1 MFIISIIGVD
11 LLHCGGY
18 TWAMKTFFASLLLL
32 LSFNSFADCY
42 EVLLDGQMDSSH
54 FKIWSGDV
62 LSNSSESMDAQ
73 MAANTINKIYAE
85 LGCNLAE
92 VKANKI
98 KCSDEL
104 TPWSQMCRVD
114 TISGYFIVIK
124 DYVDSVNVIF
134 NRWD

>member
-1 MFIISIIGVD
+1 MFIISIIRVD

-18 TWAMKTFFASLLLL
+18 TVLMKTFLLSFILL
-32 LSFNSFADCY
+32 LSISSYADCY
-42 EVLLDGQMDSSH
+42 EALLDGQMDSSH

-73 MAANTINKIYAE
+73 MAANAINKIYEE

-92 VKANKI
+92 VKVDKI